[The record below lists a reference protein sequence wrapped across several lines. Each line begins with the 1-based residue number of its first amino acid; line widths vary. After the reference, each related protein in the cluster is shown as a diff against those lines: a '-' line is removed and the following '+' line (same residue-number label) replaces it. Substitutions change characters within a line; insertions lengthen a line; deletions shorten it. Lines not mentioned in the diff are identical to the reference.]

1 MDAAPQAYAYT
12 GDDPVNGVDPSGLSA
27 SGCDSAP
34 NPEKCSEEQQAQNAP
49 RCPGGSHVVGGQ
61 CTGTGA
67 GQPCPDV
74 AANGITCLS
83 ARWNANNSFSAGTSG
98 LCIAGGSFYVGG
110 VFGSLCLVWN
120 ATQVGVT
127 LTGGVGAGGGLGV
140 SGGFESSNTSC
151 INNLGGDF
159 FETGGGLGYASGFV
173 ASNGKTTVGYG
184 GFGPTYGV
192 QGYAGKSKT
201 FVFGF

>member
-1 MDAAPQAYAYT
+1 
-12 GDDPVNGVDPSGLSA
+12 
-27 SGCDSAP
+27 
-34 NPEKCSEEQQAQNAP
+34 
-49 RCPGGSHVVGGQ
+49 
-61 CTGTGA
+61 
-67 GQPCPDV
+67 
-74 AANGITCLS
+74 
-83 ARWNANNSFSAGTSG
+83 
-98 LCIAGGSFYVGG
+98 
-110 VFGSLCLVWN
+110 
-120 ATQVGVT
+120 